1 MSLRNTL
8 IKELENALGRQT
20 DGARAVTLR
29 RITDLFLSAADRFDA
44 QQLQLFN
51 DIMLRLIEKIEAR
64 AIVELSERL
73 APVANA
79 PAGVVGHLARLD
91 DIGAAGPILA
101 QSERLNQADL
111 LDIAEIKGQ
120 EHLLA
125 IASRKQID
133 IPVTDTLV
141 KRGNT
146 DVVRRVAS
154 NPGAKLSEGSFGNL
168 VELAAKDDVVAE
180 HLVQRTD
187 IPSHLIHR
195 MLMRATDA
203 VRKRLL
209 AAAPPETQP
218 EIQRI
223 IDKIAADIIDD
234 SAPDADF
241 AAVKQRITADRPD
254 GKLTE
259 KDVLGLAQTK
269 KMRET
274 VVGLSLLC
282 SVPVTMVEEL
292 MNDERIEPILI
303 MCKAG
308 GFEWPTVRAVVQLRA
323 RSREGGGAL
332 TEICENYRKLQTPSA
347 RQVLSYWQTRA
358 GGRAP

>member
-8 IKELENALGRQT
+8 IKELESALGRQT
-20 DGARAVTLR
+20 DGERTITLR

-73 APVANA
+73 APIPTA
-79 PAGVVGHLARLD
+79 PAGVIGVLARLD
-91 DIGAAGPILA
+91 DVAAAGPILT
-101 QSERLNQADL
+101 QSDRLNQADL
-111 LDIAEIKGQ
+111 LDIAETKGQ

-125 IASRKQID
+125 IAGRKRIE

-141 KRGNT
+141 RRGNA
-146 DVVRRVAS
+146 DVVRRVAG
-154 NPGAKLSEGSFGNL
+154 NLGAKLSEGSFGNL
-168 VELAAKDDVVAE
+168 VELASKDDMVAE
-180 HLVQRTD
+180 RLVQRTD
-187 IPSHLIHR
+187 IPPHLIHR
-195 MLMRATDA
+195 MLMRATDSA
-203 VRKRLL
+203 RKRLL

-218 EIQRI
+218 ELQRI
-223 IDKIAADIIDD
+223 LEKIASDIIDD

-241 AAVKQRITADRPD
+241 AIVKQRITAPD

-259 KDVLGLAQTK
+259 KDLLGLAQGK

-282 SVPVTMVEEL
+282 NVPPTMVEEL
-292 MNDERIEPILI
+292 MQDERIEPILI

-308 GFEWPTVRAVVQLRA
+308 GFDWPTVRAVVQLRA
-323 RSREGGGAL
+323 RSREGAGAL

-347 RQVLSYWQTRA
+347 RQVLTYWQSRSTAR
-358 GGRAP
+358 GP

>member
-8 IKELENALGRQT
+8 IKELECALGRQT
-20 DGARAVTLR
+20 DGERTITLR

-73 APVANA
+73 APIPTA
-79 PAGVVGHLARLD
+79 PAGVIGVLARLD
-91 DIGAAGPILA
+91 DVAAAGPILT
-101 QSERLNQADL
+101 QSDRLNQADL
-111 LDIAEIKGQ
+111 LDIAETKGQ

-125 IASRKQID
+125 IAGRKRIE

-141 KRGNT
+141 RRGNA
-146 DVVRRVAS
+146 DVVRRVAG
-154 NPGAKLSEGSFGNL
+154 NLGAKLSEGSFGNL
-168 VELAAKDDVVAE
+168 VELASKDDMVAE
-180 HLVQRTD
+180 RLVQRTD
-187 IPSHLIHR
+187 IPPHLIHR
-195 MLMRATDA
+195 MLMRATDSA
-203 VRKRLL
+203 RKRLL

-218 EIQRI
+218 ELQRI
-223 IDKIAADIIDD
+223 LEKIASDIIDD

-241 AAVKQRITADRPD
+241 AIVKQRITAPD

-259 KDVLGLAQTK
+259 KDLLGLAQGK

-282 SVPVTMVEEL
+282 NVPPTMVEEL
-292 MNDERIEPILI
+292 MQDERIEPILI

-308 GFEWPTVRAVVQLRA
+308 GFDWPTVRAVVQLRA
-323 RSREGGGAL
+323 RSREGAGAL

-347 RQVLSYWQTRA
+347 RQVLTYWQSRSTAR
-358 GGRAP
+358 GP

>member
-8 IKELENALGRQT
+8 IKELESALGRQS
-20 DGARAVTLR
+20 DGERTVTLR

-73 APVANA
+73 APVPTA
-79 PAGVVGHLARLD
+79 PAGVVGVLARLD
-91 DIGAAGPILA
+91 DVAAAGPILT

-111 LDIAEIKGQ
+111 LDIAETKSQ

-125 IASRKQID
+125 IAGRKRIE

-141 KRGNT
+141 RRGNA
-146 DVVRRVAS
+146 DVVRRVAG
-154 NPGAKLSEGSFGNL
+154 NLGAKLSEGSFGNL
-168 VELAAKDDVVAE
+168 VELASKDDMIAE
-180 HLVQRTD
+180 RLVQRND
-187 IPSHLIHR
+187 IPPHLIHR
-195 MLMRATDA
+195 MLMRATDSA
-203 VRKRLL
+203 RKRLL

-218 EIQRI
+218 ELQRI
-223 IDKIAADIIDD
+223 LDKIAADIIDD
-234 SAPDADF
+234 SSPDADF
-241 AAVKQRITADRPD
+241 AIVKQRITADRPD
-254 GKLTE
+254 GKLSE
-259 KDVLGLAQTK
+259 KDLLGLAQGK

-282 SVPVTMVEEL
+282 NVPPAMVEEL
-292 MNDERIEPILI
+292 MQDERIEPILI

-308 GFEWPTVRAVVQLRA
+308 GFDWPTVRAVVQLRA
-323 RSREGGGAL
+323 RSREGAGAL

-347 RQVLSYWQTRA
+347 RQVLTYWQSRS